1 MDEGAQL
8 QIKNFKNRF
17 FNIKFDEVI
26 IFQKLSSQEQILI
39 KGIGLFRK

>member
-26 IFQKLSSQEQILI
+26 IFQKLSSQEQIIL
-39 KGIGLFRK
+39 KVLDYLEK